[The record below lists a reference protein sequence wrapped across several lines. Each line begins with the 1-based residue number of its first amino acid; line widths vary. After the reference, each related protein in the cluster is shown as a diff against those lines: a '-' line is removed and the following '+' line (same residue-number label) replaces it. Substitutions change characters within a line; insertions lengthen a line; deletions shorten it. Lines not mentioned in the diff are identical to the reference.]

1 MVIRAGPARFS
12 APNHPP
18 SFAAKRLSI
27 NAWTDA
33 LVLAAAL
40 GIRGAGCAAGAA
52 GCGAAGGCCAP
63 AADAV
68 ATAITLSKR
77 KTLILE
83 FLRTDAR
90 KLKGQLK
97 VSFLHLGEELFRL
110 FLGLDRRFIGGIVRQ
125 ILVVLF
131 SESLW
136 HLGIAATLGGIFF
149 GKRHQLAVIHDWF
162 G

>member
-18 SFAAKRLSI
+18 SFASKRLSI
-27 NAWTDA
+27 NTWTDA

-52 GCGAAGGCCAP
+52 GCEAAAGCCAP

-136 HLGIAATLGGIFF
+136 PLGVPPAFAAIFF
-149 GKRHQLAVIHDWF
+149 ASRIRFPFFLA
-162 G
+162 

>member
-18 SFAAKRLSI
+18 SFASKRLSI
-27 NAWTDA
+27 NTWTDA

-40 GIRGAGCAAGAA
+40 GIRGAAGAA
-52 GCGAAGGCCAP
+52 GCEAAGGCCAP

-97 VSFLHLGEELFRL
+97 VSFLHLG
-110 FLGLDRRFIGGIVRQ
+110 
-125 ILVVLF
+125 
-131 SESLW
+131 
-136 HLGIAATLGGIFF
+136 
-149 GKRHQLAVIHDWF
+149 
-162 G
+162 